1 VIAALIAVGHL
12 YLFQWPGEPPKA
24 LFLLPAEGENACGV
38 GPVNFGA
45 PDGSWSSGSGG
56 ARVSCEFRQWVQPDS
71 LLPAWMDAG
80 KAAAGA
86 EVEVAWTLVG
96 GVASGKGHKAMLRA
110 EAIAADALRVS
121 SSGLSATAT
130 KVKNDV
136 RVDLQNGGAGPIL
149 VGDAVAARNRPED
162 SCVGAG
168 PQVLLQPGESLVD
181 TRPGLLSKSMQVW
194 VAAFTGPRSCK
205 WVEVRRR

>member
-1 VIAALIAVGHL
+1 MIALIAAAHL

-24 LFLLPAEGENACGV
+24 LFLLPAKGENACGV

-45 PDGSWSSGSGG
+45 PDGSWSGGSAGSQ
-56 ARVSCEFRQWVQPDS
+56 ASCEFRQSVQPDS

-80 KAAAGA
+80 KVAAGA
-86 EVEVAWTLVG
+86 EVEVAWTLQG
-96 GVASGKGHKAMLRA
+96 GGASGKEHKTTLRA
-110 EAIAADALRVS
+110 EAIAADALRMNS
-121 SSGLSATAT
+121 SRLSATAT
-130 KVKNDV
+130 KVRNSV
-136 RVDLQNGGAGPIL
+136 RVELKNGGSGPIL
-149 VGDAVAARNRPED
+149 VGDAVAARNRPDD

-168 PQVLLQPGESLVD
+168 PQVLLQPGETLVD

-194 VAAFTGPRSCK
+194 AAAFTGPKQCR

>member
-1 VIAALIAVGHL
+1 MIALIAAAHL

-38 GPVNFGA
+38 GQVNFGA
-45 PDGSWSSGSGG
+45 PDGSWSGDSAGSE
-56 ARVSCEFRQWVQPDS
+56 ASCAFRQSVQPDS

-86 EVEVAWTLVG
+86 EVEVAWTLQG
-96 GVASGKGHKAMLRA
+96 GGASGKAHKTTVRA
-110 EAIAADALRVS
+110 EAIGADALRTS

-130 KVKNDV
+130 KVRSNV
-136 RVDLQNGGAGPIL
+136 RVELKNGGSGPIL
-149 VGDAVAARNRPED
+149 IGDAVAARNRPDD

-168 PQVLLQPGESLVD
+168 PQILLQPGETLVD
-181 TRPGLLSKSMQVW
+181 IRPGLLSKSMQVW
-194 VAAFTGPRSCK
+194 AAAFTGPKHCR